1 MNDFNKRQYFLDS
14 AALIGM
20 GLFSL
25 GYVLFSRVF
34 AELHIQ
40 LPFLDFPIFVGEVL
54 LLICLVLFLVKYG
67 ANTPRLPK
75 WHYWI
80 IGYFMFVVL
89 KAMYGY
95 LKWGALAL
103 RDSALLYYPA
113 FIVFGYAFYRKDFF
127 DGKKISLACLIIAIF
142 ILGRFYEYWALTLAI
157 FAFVLLKSYSRKAV
171 KFALLLVLF
180 SLIPY
185 DEFFETSRMMIL
197 SNFIFGMYLTGI
209 APVLLVNKKKWRLAL
224 FIFMGGLVILGL
236 LKFADRDKVK
246 SIFNVK
252 KMAALFEK
260 YDKDAAAID
269 RSQMPEP
276 AGVQLYNP
284 DKLIPDHPTEIIFND
299 RILSD
304 EQMKAEMKQVLIE
317 RVRQKVADFSF
328 EGRIPDEHILEVKKE
343 VEEVLV
349 KLENEIPVRE
359 VGKAGAEMISDEVF
373 QSTGNEVSENTAPDL
388 KNKEEH
394 VSASQIPAQPVSVE
408 GQISSRASEQGTRE
422 AKQEVKEEV
431 KREIIG
437 AMLEQVDIEMRTA
450 PLERLI
456 GNDKI
461 PPAMYSEARM
471 SLQADFQDEM
481 KRKVTSETPG
491 EPFEKKWIENNN
503 AIFRLLIWRDMWL
516 DLKNEKPMPILG
528 LDFGRPFR
536 SRTLEALQWGL
547 GDWIRDGWI
556 GAHNSFFHIIYRTG
570 IVGALLIGGL
580 FVMLFRMIRAFI
592 FARSLTGILLCGIIL
607 NWFIA
612 ANFLLI
618 FELPY
623 TAIPIW
629 TIYGM
634 TLAYYSQIRGSR
646 HSIGPTQV

>member
-14 AALIGM
+14 AALISM

-25 GYVLFSRVF
+25 GYVLFSRLF

-54 LLICLVLFLVKYG
+54 LLICFVLFLVKYG
-67 ANTPRLPK
+67 ANTQQLPK
-75 WHYWI
+75 WYYWI
-80 IGYFMFVVL
+80 IGYFVFVVF

-95 LKWGALAL
+95 LKWGPLAL

-113 FIVFGYAFYRKDFF
+113 FIIFGYAFYRKNFF
-127 DGKKISLACLIIAIF
+127 GGKKILLACLIIAIF
-142 ILGRFYEYWALTLAI
+142 ILGRFYEYWTLTLAI
-157 FAFVLLKSYSRKAV
+157 FAFLLLKNYSNKAI
-171 KFALLLVLF
+171 KFALLLALF

-209 APVLLVNKKKWRLAL
+209 APVLLVNKRRWRFAL

-236 LKFADRDKVK
+236 LKFANRDKVK

-269 RSQMPEP
+269 RSKIQEP
-276 AGVQLYNP
+276 AGVKLYNP
-284 DKLIPDHPTEIIFND
+284 DKLMPDHPAEIIFKD
-299 RILSD
+299 KILSD
-304 EQMKAEMKQVLIE
+304 KQMKVEMKQVLIE
-317 RVRQKVADFSF
+317 RARQKVADFSF
-328 EGRIPDEHILEVKKE
+328 EGKISNEHIVEIKKK
-343 VEEVLV
+343 VEQVLV
-349 KLENEIPVRE
+349 KLENGISVRE
-359 VGKAGAEMISDEVF
+359 LGKADTKIISD
-373 QSTGNEVSENTAPDL
+373 EVSENTAPSL
-388 KNKEEH
+388 KNEEQ
-394 VSASQIPAQPVSVE
+394 VSALQLSAQPVPVE
-408 GQISSRASEQGTRE
+408 AELISNQASEQGTRE
-422 AKQEVKEEV
+422 TKQEVKEEV
-431 KREIIG
+431 KQEIIG
-437 AMLEQVDIEMRTA
+437 ALVEQVNIEMRTA
-450 PLERLI
+450 PLERII

-471 SLQADFQDEM
+471 SLQADFQNEM
-481 KRKVTSETPG
+481 KKKLPAEIPKES
-491 EPFEKKWIENNN
+491 FEKKWIENNN

-516 DLKNEKPMPILG
+516 DLKNEKPIPILG

-536 SRTLEALQWGL
+536 SKTLEALQWGF

-570 IVGALLIGGL
+570 VVGVLLIGGL
-580 FVMLFRMIRAFI
+580 FVMLFRMIRGFTL
-592 FARSLTGILLCGIIL
+592 ARSLTGILLCGIIL

-629 TIYGM
+629 IIYGM
-634 TLAYYSQIRGSR
+634 TLAYYSQMRDLS
-646 HSIGPTQV
+646 V